1 MPTANDPHRTT
12 LSSGPTT
19 VNAIVELIDR
29 GPESLAVSRPGR
41 PGLAVASGGSVPIQ
55 APMRFPDGSGAPVNT
70 TVPRTT

>member
-41 PGLAVASGGSVPIQ
+41 PGLAVASGGLCPFRRQ
-55 APMRFPDGSGAPVNT
+55 
-70 TVPRTT
+70 